1 MTAEHID
8 FSNEFILLVDDD
20 AEIRDPLAEMLRN
33 LGLKVDSVGSSKE
46 GLKELKKKRYS
57 FLITDISMPEM
68 DGLEFIRYAKAACPQ
83 LSSITMTG
91 FSKKYNYIDM
101 INAGA
106 ADFINKPFSIEE
118 LEAKLRKAIIER
130 NIKDEFKRL
139 SITDS
144 LTGLYNQRYFYAR
157 LQDEITRSQRRRHKL
172 ALSLMDL
179 DKFKMF
185 NDNFGHLAGDEIL
198 RTVGRIIKSCIR
210 EGVDSGYRY
219 GGDEFT
225 IILIDVNMNIV
236 EGICERIKKAIQEE
250 CTITATIGSA
260 NFSKGMTPQEFVA
273 KADKQLYR
281 LKAARGRE

>member
-1 MTAEHID
+1 MTVEHID

-20 AEIRDPLAEMLRN
+20 ETIRDPLAEMLSN
-33 LGLKVDSVGSSKE
+33 LGLKVDSVGSGKE
-46 GLKELKKKRYS
+46 GLKELKKKQYS

-68 DGLEFIRYAKAACPQ
+68 DGLELIRHTKTACPK
-83 LSSITMTG
+83 LSSIAMTG
-91 FSKKYNYIDM
+91 FSKKYSYIDV

-106 ADFINKPFSIEE
+106 TDFINKPFSIEE
-118 LEAKLRKAIIER
+118 LEAKLRRAIIER
-130 NIKDEFKRL
+130 NIKDEFERL

-157 LQDEITRSQRRRHKL
+157 LQDEIIRSQRRRHKL
-172 ALSLMDL
+172 SLILLDL

-198 RTVGRIIKSCIR
+198 RKAGRIINSCIR

-225 IILIDVNMNIV
+225 IILIDANMDIV
-236 EGICERIKKAIQEE
+236 EDICERIKKAIQKN

-260 NFSKGMTPQEFVA
+260 NFSKGMTPQELVA
-273 KADKQLYR
+273 KADKQLYK
-281 LKAARGRE
+281 LKAARRK